1 MKKILILLLT
11 CFLMLASCKNSE
23 SVSEPDEKVSSEE
36 YATAISSLTAYDISA
51 DAELIPYRKGGLCCS
66 ISSKKHMHTLE
77 QWNEK
82 YPLEHIQS
90 IDDQTVIAV
99 YKIFTEDMEQ
109 PVYMYHL
116 FELVYVEKNQED
128 FKISENLS
136 KYHSTHEYYYLSK
149 KLSSADFEIV
159 KKGVYKETV
168 LEIEPA
174 VAWDEGTSYRL
185 LEDGVMIISFEETP
199 DGRWIVSDKDFYSY
213 DMYYSTNI
221 KVLDIDNIILP

>member
-116 FELVYVEKNQED
+116 FELVYDHV
-128 FKISENLS
+128 
-136 KYHSTHEYYYLSK
+136 KY
-149 KLSSADFEIV
+149 
-159 KKGVYKETV
+159 
-168 LEIEPA
+168 
-174 VAWDEGTSYRL
+174 
-185 LEDGVMIISFEETP
+185 
-199 DGRWIVSDKDFYSY
+199 
-213 DMYYSTNI
+213 NI
-221 KVLDIDNIILP
+221 HLFHPFFLH